1 MKTVNIKNITLAALL
16 AAALAIPVLAEAGPG
31 MGGGMGNGAGMQNAS
46 PGNGMGGQGMGPGGR
61 GGRGMRFNQNNMA
74 GWSLMTPEER
84 TAQQTKMRAAGSL
97 AECQAMQAEHR
108 NVMEAR
114 AKEKGMTLPAPRQN
128 GCQRMQARGFFK

>member
-1 MKTVNIKNITLAALL
+1 MKTKMKTASIKTITLATLL
-16 AAALAIPVLAEAGPG
+16 AVALAIPVLAEAGPG
-31 MGGGMGNGAGMQNAS
+31 MGGGMGGGAGMQN
-46 PGNGMGGQGMGPGGR
+46 GGQGSGMGQGMH

-97 AECQAMQAEHR
+97 GECQALQTEPR
-108 NVMEAR
+108 GVMEAR
-114 AKEKGMTLPAPRQN
+114 AKEKGMSLPAPRQN